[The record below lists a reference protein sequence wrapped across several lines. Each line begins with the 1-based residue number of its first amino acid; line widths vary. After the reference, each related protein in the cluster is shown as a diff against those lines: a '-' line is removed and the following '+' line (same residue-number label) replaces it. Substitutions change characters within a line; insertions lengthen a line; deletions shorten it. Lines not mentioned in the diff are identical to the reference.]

1 MTRSPNHRRLSL
13 ILARRASLVLGV
25 MALGG
30 IATGAW
36 WARNYI
42 YNDLAPLVETN
53 LEQLLGRSIK
63 LGQVEGFTLSS
74 LRFSSLSIPATPT
87 DPDTVTA
94 QAVDVQFSPWQ
105 ILVTRTLVLD
115 VTLVK
120 PNVYIQLLALMF

>member
-63 LGQVEGFTLSS
+63 LGQVEGFPS
-74 LRFSSLSIPATPT
+74 PAS
-87 DPDTVTA
+87 D
-94 QAVDVQFSPWQ
+94 
-105 ILVTRTLVLD
+105 
-115 VTLVK
+115 
-120 PNVYIQLLALMF
+120 LALYQYQQPLPILIQ